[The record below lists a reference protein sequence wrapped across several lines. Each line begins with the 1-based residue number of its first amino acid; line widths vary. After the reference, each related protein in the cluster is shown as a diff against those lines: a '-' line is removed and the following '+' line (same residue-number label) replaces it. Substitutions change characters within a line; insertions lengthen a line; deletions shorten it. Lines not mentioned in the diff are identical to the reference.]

1 MSTDKLRKGQD
12 LLKAYREMQTA
23 REMYTASPDTTT
35 YLLYRDTK
43 KTYDNLC
50 KEIAKDLEQGHSPEM
65 IKDAKTDNNAVKP
78 PVEIGDTVYFIMN
91 GEVYKTT
98 VVLLSWTQ
106 YSDKSIRSEIRGEVC
121 PFHTFGAT
129 WDEWGKVVF
138 GTEEEAKV
146 MLTKKD
152 ECV

>member
-1 MSTDKLRKGQD
+1 MTTDKLRKGQE

-23 REMYTASPDTTT
+23 NEMYTASPDTTT

-50 KEIAKDLEQGHSPEM
+50 KEIAEEIAKCPSTDM
-65 IKDAKTDNNAVKP
+65 IRDAKTTNTVVKP

-138 GTEEEAKV
+138 GTEEEAKI
-146 MLTKKD
+146 MLTKK
-152 ECV
+152 EETV

>member
-1 MSTDKLRKGQD
+1 MTTDRLQLGEEAIEK
-12 LLKAYREMQTA
+12 YRRM
-23 REMYTASPDTTT
+23 
-35 YLLYRDTK
+35 
-43 KTYDNLC
+43 
-50 KEIAKDLEQGHSPEM
+50 
-65 IKDAKTDNNAVKP
+65 KDAKELYHRQPNATTHFMYTESKKAYDDIGQRIVDSLAKDFSPVVDKRANSVDKP
-78 PVEIGDTVYFIMN
+78 PVEIGDTVYFVMN

-138 GTEEEAKV
+138 GTEEEAKT
-146 MLTKKD
+146 MLTKK
-152 ECV
+152 EETV

>member
-1 MSTDKLRKGQD
+1 MTTDRLQLGEEAIEK
-12 LLKAYREMQTA
+12 YRNM
-23 REMYTASPDTTT
+23 
-35 YLLYRDTK
+35 
-43 KTYDNLC
+43 
-50 KEIAKDLEQGHSPEM
+50 
-65 IKDAKTDNNAVKP
+65 KDAKELYHRQPNATTHFMYTEAKKAYDDIGQRIVDSLAKDFSQ
-78 PVEIGDTVYFIMN
+78 IGDTVYFVMN

-138 GTEEEAKV
+138 GTEEEAKI
-146 MLTKKD
+146 MLTKK
-152 ECV
+152 EEIV

>member
-1 MSTDKLRKGQD
+1 MTTNKLQLGEEALEKYRNMKYAKELYYRQPNATTHFMYTEAK
-12 LLKAYREMQTA
+12 KAY
-23 REMYTASPDTTT
+23 
-35 YLLYRDTK
+35 
-43 KTYDNLC
+43 DNIGQRIVDSL
-50 KEIAKDLEQGHSPEM
+50 AKDFYRVVDKRANSV
-65 IKDAKTDNNAVKP
+65 DKP

-138 GTEEEAKV
+138 GTEEEAKI
-146 MLTKKD
+146 MLTKK
-152 ECV
+152 EVSV